1 MSKPAGRDRNSN
13 PVSTPS
19 RFVWSTTFVTRNAA
33 TETAPSN
40 ARAWMAILRQ
50 SRGAA
55 ARSRAGSV
63 SCSLVVTPC
72 GPLRLGSAERRG
84 DHDAAVLPQP
94 VQTAGEA
101 ERRSL
106 AEIAGEDLAVVAHLL
121 DRLQRPVGRG
131 AELRSQILVD
141 AQQPPDFRM
150 LRVRD
155 RKSVV

>member
-84 DHDAAVLPQP
+84 DHEAAVLPQP
-94 VQTAGEA
+94 VQPAGEA
-101 ERRSL
+101 ERGSL
-106 AEIAGEDLAVVAHLL
+106 AELAGEDPAGVAHLL
-121 DRLQRPVGRG
+121 ARLHRPIGRAG
-131 AELRSQILVD
+131 RTPSH
-141 AQQPPDFRM
+141 PP
-150 LRVRD
+150 
-155 RKSVV
+155 